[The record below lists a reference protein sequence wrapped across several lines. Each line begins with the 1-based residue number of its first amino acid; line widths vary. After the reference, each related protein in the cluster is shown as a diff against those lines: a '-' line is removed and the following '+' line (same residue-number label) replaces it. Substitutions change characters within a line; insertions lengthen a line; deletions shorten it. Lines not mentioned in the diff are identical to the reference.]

1 MSSTTLGI
9 KLDSSTRERLK
20 AIAQRKERATHWV
33 IKKAIEEYLTR
44 EEHAE
49 AERTEDDARWQR
61 YLSTG
66 EAIPN
71 DQVIAWLD
79 ELAAGQPASWRR

>member
-9 KLDSSTRERLK
+9 KLDPATRERLR
-20 AIAQRKERATHWV
+20 ALAQRKERATHWV

-44 EEHAE
+44 EERAE
-49 AERTEDDARWQR
+49 AEREEDDARWQR
-61 YLSTG
+61 YVATG

-71 DQVIAWLD
+71 NQVIAWLD
-79 ELAAGQPASWRR
+79 ELADGKTTSWRR

>member
-9 KLDSSTRERLK
+9 KLDPATRERLK
-20 AIAQRKERATHWV
+20 ALAQRKERATHWV

-44 EEHAE
+44 EERAE
-49 AERTEDDARWQR
+49 AEREEDDARWQR
-61 YLSTG
+61 YVTTG

-79 ELAAGQPASWRR
+79 DLADGKTTSWRR

>member
-9 KLDSSTRERLK
+9 KLDPATRERLK
-20 AIAQRKERATHWV
+20 ALAQRKERATHWV

-44 EEHAE
+44 EERAE
-49 AERTEDDARWQR
+49 AEREEDDARWQR
-61 YLSTG
+61 YVATG

-79 ELAAGQPASWRR
+79 ELGDGKTTSWRR